1 MKKLKGEIY
10 LPGDKSISHRSALF
24 SSFNPEQSVF
34 TNYNFNNDCT
44 ATLTAIKKFGV
55 NCYAKKNQLIIE
67 GKHLKEWHKSNSI
80 VDAQNSGT
88 TARLISGLFANL
100 PFEINM
106 TGDDSL
112 KKRPMSRIIEPLTY
126 MGAKIQ
132 SDNGH
137 LPIKFFPVKKLN
149 GILYKLPVASA
160 QIKSAVLLAGLFAD
174 GQTEVVEYKISRDH
188 TERLLQLHSVIN
200 EDGSKSIY
208 SSRADQVQNLSM
220 QIPGDFSS
228 AAFYMCAALC
238 LPGSEILFKNVS
250 LNPTRIGLLNLIEQ
264 MGAKFEKKVTQVYPE
279 PVGEIQINS
288 SDLKN
293 INIPLEMIPNIIDE
307 IPILS
312 VLATQSEGRFLLRGA
327 KELRVKESDR
337 IATIV
342 SNFRNLGIEIEEYE
356 DGFEFIGPQQIKGGR
371 VETQHDH
378 RIAMAFTIAQLL
390 TEERIEIDDP
400 ECVAVS
406 FPDFY
411 KILNSIVEK

>member
-10 LPGDKSISHRSALF
+10 LPGDKSISHRAALF
-24 SSFNPEQSVF
+24 SSFIPEQSVF
-34 TNYNFNNDCT
+34 TNYNFNNDCK
-44 ATLTAIKKFGV
+44 ATLAAIKEFGV
-55 NCYAKKNQLIIE
+55 NCYTKEDKLIVE
-67 GKHLKEWHKSNSI
+67 GKRLKEWHKSRSI

-100 PFEINM
+100 PFEVKM

-112 KKRPMSRIIEPLTY
+112 KKRPMARIIEPLTY

-137 LPIKFFPVKKLN
+137 LPIKFLPVKRLN
-149 GILYKLPVASA
+149 GISYKLPVASA

-188 TERLLQLHSVIN
+188 TERMLQLHSVVN

-208 SSRADQVQNLSM
+208 SSRAEQVQNLSM

-238 LPGSEILFKNVS
+238 LRGSEILFKNVS
-250 LNPTRIGLLNLIEQ
+250 LNPTRTGLLSLIEQ
-264 MGAKFEKKVTQVYPE
+264 MGAKYEKKVTHEYPE
-279 PVGEIQINS
+279 PIGEIQITC

-293 INIPLEMIPNIIDE
+293 LSIPLEIVPNIIDE

-327 KELRVKESDR
+327 NELRVKESDR
-337 IATIV
+337 IAAVV
-342 SNFRNLGIEIEEYE
+342 SNFRSLGIEIEEYE
-356 DGFEFIGPQQIKGGR
+356 DGYEFFGPQQIKGGR
-371 VETQHDH
+371 VETRHDH

-400 ECVAVS
+400 ECVSVS

-411 KILNSIVEK
+411 KILNSIVE

>member
-1 MKKLKGEIY
+1 M
-10 LPGDKSISHRSALF
+10 
-24 SSFNPEQSVF
+24 PEQSVF

-44 ATLTAIKKFGV
+44 ATLTAIKEFGV
-55 NCYAKKNQLIIE
+55 NWYTKEDKLIIE
-67 GKHLKEWHKSNSI
+67 GKPLRKWKNSGSI
-80 VDAQNSGT
+80 IDAQNSGT

-112 KKRPMSRIIEPLTY
+112 KRRPMARIIEPLKK
-126 MGAKIQ
+126 MGAKIM
-132 SDNGH
+132 SNNGY
-137 LPIKFFPVKKLN
+137 LPLKFLPVEKLN

-160 QIKSAVLLAGLFAD
+160 QIKSAVLLAGLFAE
-174 GQTEVVEYKISRDH
+174 GQTEVVEYNNSRDH
-188 TERLLQLHSVIN
+188 TERMLQLPSVVN
-200 EDGSKSIY
+200 KDGSKSIY
-208 SSRADQVQNLSM
+208 SSRAIKVNNLSM

-238 LPGSEILFKNVS
+238 LPGSELHFNNVS
-250 LNPTRIGLLNLIEQ
+250 LNPSRIGLLNVMEQ
-264 MGAKFEKKVTQVYPE
+264 MGAKFEKKVNHEYPE

-293 INIPLEMIPNIIDE
+293 INIPLEIVPNIIDE
-307 IPILS
+307 IPILC

-342 SNFRNLGIEIEEYE
+342 NNFRNLGIEIKEYE
-356 DGFEFIGPQQIKGGR
+356 DGFEFVGPQQIKGGK

-390 TEERIEIDDP
+390 TEDKIEIDDP
-400 ECVAVS
+400 ECVSVS

-411 KILNSIVEK
+411 KILNSIVE

>member
-1 MKKLKGEIY
+1 MKKVKGEIY
-10 LPGDKSISHRSALF
+10 LPGDKSISHRAALF
-24 SSFNPEQSVF
+24 SSFVPEQSVF

-44 ATLTAIKKFGV
+44 ATLTAIKEFGV
-55 NCYAKKNQLIIE
+55 NWYTKEDKLIIE
-67 GKHLKEWHKSNSI
+67 GKPLRKWKNSGSI
-80 VDAQNSGT
+80 IDAQNSGT

-112 KKRPMSRIIEPLTY
+112 KRRPMARIIEPLKK
-126 MGAKIQ
+126 MGAKIM
-132 SDNGH
+132 SNNGY
-137 LPIKFFPVKKLN
+137 LPLKFLPVEKLN

-160 QIKSAVLLAGLFAD
+160 QIKSAVLLAGLFAE
-174 GQTEVVEYKISRDH
+174 GQTEVVEYNNSRDH
-188 TERLLQLHSVIN
+188 TERMLQLPSVVN

-208 SSRADQVQNLSM
+208 SSRAIKVNNLSM

-238 LPGSEILFKNVS
+238 LPGSELHFNNVS
-250 LNPTRIGLLNLIEQ
+250 LNPSRIGLLNVMEQ
-264 MGAKFEKKVTQVYPE
+264 MGAKFEKKVNHEYPE

-293 INIPLEMIPNIIDE
+293 INIPLEIVPNIIDE
-307 IPILS
+307 IPILC

-342 SNFRNLGIEIEEYE
+342 NNFRNLGIEIKEYE
-356 DGFEFIGPQQIKGGR
+356 DGFEFVGPQQIKGGR

-390 TEERIEIDDP
+390 TEDKIEIDDP
-400 ECVAVS
+400 ECVSVS

-411 KILNSIVEK
+411 KILNSIVE